1 MTVTQLIGALG
12 GPAKVSRLMGGVVT
26 PQAISRWVKED
37 RVPADRRA
45 TLIAVTAAA
54 GLPVPRSLQ

>member
-12 GPAKVSRLMGGVVT
+12 GPAKVSRLMGGAVT

-37 RVPADRRA
+37 RVPEDRRA
-45 TLIAVTAAA
+45 TLSAVTAAA